1 MWFFLKV
8 TFVYYQG
15 RPCASATMPFAHDL
29 KLRGAL
35 KFEEK
40 KLVSTDKIWPKCH
53 FSLGKSLEENNF
65 AINIH
70 K

>member
-40 KLVSTDKIWPKCH
+40 KLVSTDKI
-53 FSLGKSLEENNF
+53 
-65 AINIH
+65 
-70 K
+70 